1 MPIFGETCPQY
12 LALTSDCLARPQ
24 DAAKFLCSPPLRNV
38 FDQSALWDGLRNG
51 SLQVIAIFG
60 SECPVEE
67 CPVGRSAQRL
77 ATGDCHLWIR
87 VPCGQVTATQRLGFS
102 DYRAHQVV
110 SSDHSAYHYEAQHS
124 GQAAKTMADADG
136 TTRPFH
142 KVSAY
147 DCHIWTRVPKS
158 TRPFHKVSAYDCHI
172 WTRVPK
178 TTRPFHKV
186 SAYDCRRLPL
196 STPSDGLDMRR
207 DCFEIAC
214 RCRWA
219 CPASSAVWD

>member
-1 MPIFGETCPQY
+1 MDQS
-12 LALTSDCLARPQ
+12 ALW
-24 DAAKFLCSPPLRNV
+24 K
-38 FDQSALWDGLRNG
+38 SALWDGLRNG

-110 SSDHSAYHYEAQHS
+110 SSDHSAYQYEAQHS

-136 TTRPFH
+136 T
-142 KVSAY
+142 
-147 DCHIWTRVPKS
+147 